1 MLNRHVLAGK
11 LPCLV
16 LIFSTILAGQATNTS
31 SSTAGADTPEAPAP
45 VACPAGAPI
54 GAVDLRVQSQG
65 NADSLPFQTIN
76 HLSEGDAVLYS
87 PILRGREKRPGEVA
101 LVMVPARHEP
111 KEPGLIVTDPKPA
124 EKAQRWSIPR
134 TVSIA
139 ALVYGPQGLSRKK
152 VQGFLSQDDL
162 LIAQLADYAEKTAQT
177 EALLE
182 ALSSSGSSSA
192 SVNAALTGFAS
203 QYGMSVQIDK
213 TAPPSVQA
221 QALFSAMNPQLAT
234 YNPLASSTAQ
244 RVGQTASLATAAATL
259 FFGSPIG
266 LAAGGTAMLLDLR
279 SIAFPDTQFRS
290 SFAQVMQK
298 DGLNLCGQRTP
309 APPHTRVAF
318 IWAVRVPNTSAPA
331 IKIGDADYVPPNQK
345 TPVPVDVPDPQW
357 KYLQRTRLWTLENAK
372 GQKLSVNVL
381 KLGNQKTLE
390 LDLTKTAVPLGDYH
404 LSAYWDWNRFQ
415 ASGEIHVQPLSDF
428 AATKLEPASQDKLLA
443 KSGKVAVTLGNGDF
457 EFLTKVEIKKLN
469 DEFAVAEPA
478 RFILPKG
485 LREGPQNRV
494 DVQIDTTTFDPGKYE
509 LLLAQQ
515 DGKNHSVSINVLP
528 NLPKLDN
535 LPILANQEVS
545 TQHYV
550 LKGERLNLL
559 SRLNAPGVE
568 FDLGAPSPGGS
579 DRSVTVQ
586 LKSDLKPGTSLPI
599 QADVADRSEPM
610 TFAEALQITGPLPA
624 IASSHLSLPNGMAI
638 ALPPDEFPAGY
649 NLTALLDVRNVEPK
663 SLLQL
668 ACTEEIGNPVSL
680 HIGEQTATYSLQRLS
695 PDQLFLSFDTS
706 GLPAGCSLAATV
718 DNGKTGRSQPFG
730 LARIVRL
737 PQVQSFDASS
747 QAPPNSKRAY
757 LLTGLNLEMIE
768 KAGWDQLEGVPVPA
782 LPTPI
787 PGQGLKQSLEINL
800 PDPPPAHPTLYLW
813 LRGEKAASA
822 TTLQLSTKPPAAT
835 AVPPSGTSNAPAPHG
850 TPSAH

>member
-1 MLNRHVLAGK
+1 MLNRRILFGK
-11 LPCLV
+11 LLCL
-16 LIFSTILAGQATNTS
+16 LLTISTLL
-31 SSTAGADTPEAPAP
+31 TAQSPTTLGPPPANDSPEAPAP
-45 VACPAGAPI
+45 AACPAGAPI
-54 GAVDLRVQSQG
+54 GAVNLRVQSQG
-65 NADSLPFQTIN
+65 NSETLPFQTIN
-76 HLSEGDAVLYS
+76 HLSEGDDVLYS

-111 KEPGLIVTDPKPA
+111 KEPGLVVTDPKPA
-124 EKAQRWSIPR
+124 EKEQRWSIPR
-134 TVSIA
+134 TVNIA

-177 EALLE
+177 EALLD

-279 SIAFPDTQFRS
+279 YIAFPDTQFRS

-309 APPHTRVAF
+309 APPHTRVAY
-318 IWAVRVPNTSAPA
+318 IWAVRVPNTPAPA
-331 IKIGDADYVPPNQK
+331 IKIGDADYIPPDQK
-345 TPVPVDVPDPQW
+345 TPVPVDVPDGQW
-357 KYLQRTRLWTLENAK
+357 KYLQRARLWTLENAK

-381 KLGNQKTLE
+381 KLGNEKKLE
-390 LDLTKTAVPLGDYH
+390 LDLTKTTIPSGDYH
-404 LSAYWDWNRFQ
+404 LSAYWDWKSFQ
-415 ASGEIHVQPLSDF
+415 ASGQIHVQPLSDF

-443 KSGKVAVTLGNGDF
+443 KSGKIPVTLENGDF

-485 LREGPQNRV
+485 LREGPQNRA
-494 DVQIDTTTFDPGKYE
+494 DVQIDTAAFDPGKYE
-509 LLLAQQ
+509 LLLTQQ
-515 DGKNHSVSINVLP
+515 DGKSHSITVNILP
-528 NLPKLDN
+528 NLPKVEN
-535 LPILANQEVS
+535 LPILVNQGVS

-568 FDLGAPSPGGS
+568 FDLGSPSATGS

-599 QADVADRSEPM
+599 QADVADRNEPM
-610 TFAEALQITGPLPA
+610 TFSDALQITGPLPA

-638 ALPPDEFPAGY
+638 AL
-649 NLTALLDVRNVEPK
+649 
-663 SLLQL
+663 
-668 ACTEEIGNPVSL
+668 
-680 HIGEQTATYSLQRLS
+680 
-695 PDQLFLSFDTS
+695 
-706 GLPAGCSLAATV
+706 AARRV
-718 DNGKTGRSQPFG
+718 PGR
-730 LARIVRL
+730 V
-737 PQVQSFDASS
+737 
-747 QAPPNSKRAY
+747 
-757 LLTGLNLEMIE
+757 
-768 KAGWDQLEGVPVPA
+768 
-782 LPTPI
+782 
-787 PGQGLKQSLEINL
+787 
-800 PDPPPAHPTLYLW
+800 
-813 LRGEKAASA
+813 
-822 TTLQLSTKPPAAT
+822 
-835 AVPPSGTSNAPAPHG
+835 
-850 TPSAH
+850 